1 MLEKIDHIGI
11 AVKDL
16 EQAIR
21 LYKEAFGIEPS
32 LVYESEYTKAKI
44 AFFPI
49 GQTRIELIQPI
60 NPESVMG
67 KFLEKKGEG
76 IHHISFNVKDVD
88 KSLSELEM
96 KGIQL
101 IDRKARKVRENEKV
115 AFLNPKSTN
124 GVLMELIQED

>member
-88 KSLSELEM
+88 RSLNELETR
-96 KGIQL
+96 GIQL

-115 AFLNPKSTN
+115 AFLSPKSTN
-124 GVLMELIQED
+124 GVLIELIQED